1 MIHVRLYG
9 VVRLTAGTSGFD
21 VDVDTLDALWNMI
34 PGVSR
39 KEARDLVLLV
49 NGKKVGRWYRFKD
62 GDEVSLMSPAG
73 GG

>member
-9 VVRLTAGTSGFD
+9 VVRLTAGVSGFD
-21 VDVDTLDALWNMI
+21 VDVDTLDALWNAI

-39 KEARDLVLLV
+39 KEAKDLVLLV
-49 NGKKVGRWYRFKD
+49 NGKKVSRWYRFKD

>member
-1 MIHVRLYG
+1 MIRVRLYG
-9 VVRLTAGTSGFD
+9 VIRLTAGVSGFETD
-21 VDVDTLDALWNMI
+21 AETLDDLWNRI

-39 KEARDLVLLV
+39 REAKDLVLLV